1 MCEGLLWPVFVCVK
15 ILIAQSTEV
24 CVRLLWPVFVCV
36 KILIVQSR
44 EVCVR
49 EAIVAGQ
56 RSLQVR
62 VTGRHICTKLPTNRF
77 LQTF

>member
-1 MCEGLLWPVFVCVK
+1 MWPVFVCVK
-15 ILIAQSTEV
+15 ILSVQSREVSV
-24 CVRLLWPVFVCV
+24 CVRLLRPVFVCV
-36 KILIVQSR
+36 KILIVQST
-44 EVCVR
+44 EVSVR